1 MPWSLNREGRAH
13 GGQRL
18 PFAVQLPRSSIG
30 SSSHLW
36 ASCGL
41 SSRPTNVVDFAAG
54 GPPGNRSCPG
64 RRAGGMVTGPTVGP
78 VLSVTGVSLHGFQ
91 LRRRRHGRPFCPA
104 FPFVFV
110 ISVTSV
116 VFVQLP

>member
-1 MPWSLNREGRAH
+1 M
-13 GGQRL
+13 
-18 PFAVQLPRSSIG
+18 
-30 SSSHLW
+30 
-36 ASCGL
+36 
-41 SSRPTNVVDFAAG
+41 
-54 GPPGNRSCPG
+54 
-64 RRAGGMVTGPTVGP
+64 TGPTVGP

-91 LRRRRHGRPFCPA
+91 LRRRRHGRPFCPG